1 MHEDELRRQL
11 AELVA
16 DNTDRATPP
25 PIAAIRHRGRRRRAR
40 LASGAVLLIAALV
53 AVQGPLGQQVTPAP
67 VVTQP
72 PRPVQPSSGFAD
84 YVRGRF
90 QDTLVD
96 MTVVVLASGKT
107 SGYDWQLA
115 AVQGTSGRS
124 HKAKVCLVHKADG
137 LSHPYGYQC
146 LDRDS
151 NRADDK
157 ITFAGVT
164 KELPLRV
171 WGMVP
176 QETARVRLAGSR
188 RTGITNAVD
197 IGPGFRRRFYL
208 VRRTL
213 DIRMVVALD
222 AQGRQIA
229 RFPPCS
235 LTGKPI
241 HPGSSG

>member
-1 MHEDELRRQL
+1 MREDELRRQV

-16 DNTDRATPP
+16 DHADRATAPP
-25 PIAAIRHRGRRRRAR
+25 VAAIRRRGRRRRAR
-40 LASGAVLLIAALV
+40 LASGAMLLIAGLVAALV

-72 PRPVQPSSGFAD
+72 PRPVQPSSGFAA
-84 YVRGRF
+84 YVHDRF
-90 QDTLVD
+90 DDTLVD

-115 AVQGTSGRS
+115 AVQGTSRRS

-137 LSHPYGYQC
+137 PSHPYGYQC
-146 LDRDS
+146 RDRDS

-157 ITFAGVT
+157 ITFAGGT
-164 KELPLRV
+164 KELPLPV

-176 QETARVRLAGSR
+176 QETARVRLVGSG

-213 DIRMVVALD
+213 DIRTVVALD

-229 RFPPCS
+229 RFPPV
-235 LTGKPI
+235 P
-241 HPGSSG
+241 

>member
-1 MHEDELRRQL
+1 MHEDELGRQI

-16 DNTDRATPP
+16 DHADRATPP
-25 PIAAIRHRGRRRRAR
+25 PVAAIRRRGRVRRAR
-40 LASGAVLLIAALV
+40 LASGAVLLLAGLAAGLV
-53 AVQGPLGQQVTPAP
+53 AAQGPLRRQVAP
-67 VVTQP
+67 VPVVSQP

-107 SGYDWQLA
+107 GGYDWQLA
-115 AVQGTSGRS
+115 AVHGTSRRTR
-124 HKAKVCLVHKADG
+124 KAKVCLVHKADG
-137 LSHPYGYQC
+137 PTHAYGYEC
-146 LDRDS
+146 RDRDS
-151 NRADDK
+151 NRAGDK
-157 ITFAGVT
+157 ITFAGGT
-164 KELPLRV
+164 KELPLPV

-176 QETARVRLAGSR
+176 QETARVRLAGSG

-213 DIRMVVALD
+213 DVRTVVALD
-222 AQGRQIA
+222 AQGHQVA
-229 RFPPCS
+229 RFPPV
-235 LTGKPI
+235 P
-241 HPGSSG
+241 